1 MTIEDD
7 IAFLER
13 VPSFAI
19 LGRDALRIL
28 AIGAESRYVHHGEV
42 LFTVGDPADA
52 GYVVQD
58 GSFTLKTDNTDA
70 GAPEMTVTSGA
81 LLGELALLT
90 ETIRPVTAIAAE
102 PSTVIRVTRSLF
114 LKMLEGFPDAA
125 RRLRDHIAARTSQ
138 AAADMT
144 DVRATLDPQ
153 RPRRVAHPGD
163 RRREP
168 LRAQRRGSVQGRRRG
183 RFGLRHSGRIVPARL
198 RSVG

>member
-28 AIGAESRYVHHGEV
+28 AIGAESRYVHSGEV

-58 GSFTLKTDNTDA
+58 GSFTLKSDNTDSTA
-70 GAPEMTVTSGA
+70 AEVTVTRGA

-90 ETIRPVTAIAAE
+90 ETTRPVTAIAAE
-102 PSTVIRVTRSLF
+102 PSTVIRVPRSLF
-114 LKMLEGFPDAA
+114 LKMLEGFPDSA
-125 RRLRDHIAARTSQ
+125 RRLRDHIATRTNQ
-138 AAADMT
+138 AAKDMI
-144 DVRATLDPQ
+144 DVRMTLDP
-153 RPRRVAHPGD
+153 RPPRR
-163 RRREP
+163 
-168 LRAQRRGSVQGRRRG
+168 
-183 RFGLRHSGRIVPARL
+183 
-198 RSVG
+198 

>member
-28 AIGAESRYVHHGEV
+28 AIGAESRYVHGGEV

-52 GYVVQD
+52 GYVIQD
-58 GSFTLKTDNTDA
+58 GSFTLKTDNTESSA
-70 GAPEMTVTSGA
+70 AEMTVTRGA

-90 ETIRPVTAIAAE
+90 ETTRPVTATAAE
-102 PSTVIRVTRSLF
+102 PSTVIRVPRSLF

-125 RRLRDHIAARTSQ
+125 RQLRDYIATRTNQ
-138 AAADMT
+138 AAADMIT
-144 DVRATLDPQ
+144 VRTTLDPQ
-153 RPRRVAHPGD
+153 RTRR
-163 RRREP
+163 
-168 LRAQRRGSVQGRRRG
+168 
-183 RFGLRHSGRIVPARL
+183 
-198 RSVG
+198 

>member
-28 AIGAESRYVHHGEV
+28 AIGAESRYVHGGEV

-58 GSFTLKTDNTDA
+58 GAFTLRTDNTEA
-70 GAPEMTVTSGA
+70 SVAEMTVTRGA

-90 ETIRPVTAIAAE
+90 ETTRPVTATAAE
-102 PSTVIRVTRSLF
+102 PSTVIRVPRSLF

-125 RRLRDHIAARTSQ
+125 RRLRDHIATRTNQ
-138 AAADMT
+138 AAADMIT
-144 DVRATLDPQ
+144 VRTTLDPQ
-153 RPRRVAHPGD
+153 RTRR
-163 RRREP
+163 
-168 LRAQRRGSVQGRRRG
+168 
-183 RFGLRHSGRIVPARL
+183 
-198 RSVG
+198 

>member
-28 AIGAESRYVHHGEV
+28 AIGAESRYVHGGEV
-42 LFTVGDPADA
+42 LFTVGDPAD
-52 GYVVQD
+52 GGKVMQD
-58 GSFTLKTDNTDA
+58 GSFTLRPGATDSRDA
-70 GAPEMTVTSGA
+70 GLTVTRCT

-90 ETIRPVTAIAAE
+90 ETTRPVTATAAE

-125 RRLRDHIAARTSQ
+125 RRLRDYIATRTNQ
-138 AAADMT
+138 AAADMIT
-144 DVRATLDPQ
+144 VRTTLDPQ
-153 RPRRVAHPGD
+153 RTRR
-163 RRREP
+163 
-168 LRAQRRGSVQGRRRG
+168 
-183 RFGLRHSGRIVPARL
+183 
-198 RSVG
+198 

>member
-28 AIGAESRYVHHGEV
+28 AIGAESRYVHGGEV

-52 GYVVQD
+52 GYVIQD
-58 GSFTLKTDNTDA
+58 GSFTLKTDNTESSA
-70 GAPEMTVTSGA
+70 AEMTVTRGA

-90 ETIRPVTAIAAE
+90 ETTRPVTATAAE
-102 PSTVIRVTRSLF
+102 PSTVIRVPRSLF

-125 RRLRDHIAARTSQ
+125 GRLRDYIATRTNQ
-138 AAADMT
+138 AAADMIT
-144 DVRATLDPQ
+144 VRTTLDPQ
-153 RPRRVAHPGD
+153 RTRR
-163 RRREP
+163 
-168 LRAQRRGSVQGRRRG
+168 
-183 RFGLRHSGRIVPARL
+183 
-198 RSVG
+198 